1 MGENKSA
8 KEPIISALK
17 EITDILLTRQRNWIC
32 DNLIIWKNNHKEELL
47 YKNANELIDEI
58 AEMIRTGDI

>member
-1 MGENKSA
+1 MGENKLLQSDLD
-8 KEPIISALK
+8 KIINNAVVV
-17 EITDILLTRQRNWIC
+17 TRRNTS

-58 AEMIRTGDI
+58 VEMIRQGDI

>member
-1 MGENKSA
+1 MDENKSIQTELD
-8 KEPIISALK
+8 KIINNVVSA
-17 EITDILLTRQRNWIC
+17 TRRNTS

-58 AEMIRTGDI
+58 AEMIRQGDI

>member
-1 MGENKSA
+1 MGENKLLQSDLD
-8 KEPIISALK
+8 KIINNAVVV
-17 EITDILLTRQRNWIC
+17 TRRNTS

-58 AEMIRTGDI
+58 AEMIRQGDI

>member
-1 MGENKSA
+1 MNTQTDLDKIINNVVSA
-8 KEPIISALK
+8 TRRNIS
-17 EITDILLTRQRNWIC
+17 

-58 AEMIRTGDI
+58 AEMIRRGDI

>member
-1 MGENKSA
+1 MQTELDK
-8 KEPIISALK
+8 IINNVVS
-17 EITDILLTRQRNWIC
+17 DTRRNTS

-58 AEMIRTGDI
+58 AEMIRQGDI